1 MYIVVQK
8 NILQYANFVLLSAL
22 FKANKNFEKQGL
34 LTDVAYLR
42 ISIKVNVS

>member
-8 NILQYANFVLLSAL
+8 KIILQYVLLSAL

-34 LTDVAYLR
+34 LTVAYLR

>member
-8 NILQYANFVLLSAL
+8 KKKILQYVLLSAL

-34 LTDVAYLR
+34 LTVAYLR

>member
-34 LTDVAYLR
+34 LTVAYLR

>member
-8 NILQYANFVLLSAL
+8 KKILQYVLLSAL

-34 LTDVAYLR
+34 LTIAYLR